1 MQLRNGGKAAM
12 IPDANTLT
20 PKNGHADH
28 EIQRPSEAQLLAAAK
43 RGKSGAFEVLC
54 EAHTAKLFKAALYIT
69 RNREDAED
77 AVQDSLMRAFMHIKN
92 FQGNSSFSTWL
103 MRIAINSALMIRRKG
118 RKAHEVSTDE
128 PCPSDEPRT
137 HLQIPDASPNP
148 EETYVA
154 RERRRILHKSISRL
168 RPRIRAV
175 IEIGQLQELSI
186 KETAKVLD
194 ISIAAAKGRF
204 FHARAAL
211 RRSAAL
217 RAIAAERTEP
227 AA

>member
-1 MQLRNGGKAAM
+1 
-12 IPDANTLT
+12 
-20 PKNGHADH
+20 
-28 EIQRPSEAQLLAAAK
+28 
-43 RGKSGAFEVLC
+43 
-54 EAHTAKLFKAALYIT
+54 
-69 RNREDAED
+69 
-77 AVQDSLMRAFMHIKN
+77 MHLKN
-92 FQGNSSFSTWL
+92 FHGNSSFSTWL
-103 MRIAINSALMIRRKG
+103 MRITINSALMIRRKG
-118 RKAHEVSTDE
+118 RKAREVSTDE
-128 PCPSDEPRT
+128 PRASDEQRLQ
-137 HLQIPDASPNP
+137 LQIPDASPNP
-148 EETYVA
+148 EETYVE

-175 IEIGQLQELSI
+175 IEIGQLQERSI

-217 RAIAAERTEP
+217 RAISTERTEP